1 MSKKNYKAK
10 FFYQKD
16 GQKPVE
22 YKESYLIA
30 STNKEAFKEA
40 RKEIK
45 RIVQIDL
52 NNFDGCE
59 SDSRYIDIIEA
70 LNDLEANQYYQD
82 TTNYFFKIFSKK
94 SKY

>member
-10 FFYQKD
+10 FYYQKN
-16 GQKPVE
+16 GQKPVQ

-30 STNKEAFKEA
+30 SSNKEAFQEA

-52 NNFDGCE
+52 NNFDGDY
-59 SDSRYIDIIEA
+59 DSKDYQDIIEA
-70 LNDLEANQYYQD
+70 LNDLEANQYYHD

-94 SKY
+94 SK

>member
-30 STNKEAFKEA
+30 STNKEAFQEA

-70 LNDLEANQYYQD
+70 LNDLKANNYYQD
-82 TTNYFFKIFSKK
+82 TANYFFKIFSKK
-94 SKY
+94 SK

>member
-10 FFYQKD
+10 FYYQKN

-30 STNKEAFKEA
+30 SSNKEAFQEA
-40 RKEIK
+40 RREIK

-52 NNFDGCE
+52 NNFEGDE
-59 SDSRYIDIIEA
+59 EDSRYIDIIEA
-70 LNDLEANQYYQD
+70 LNDLEANQYYID

-94 SKY
+94 SK

>member
-1 MSKKNYKAK
+1 MSKNYKAK

-22 YKESYLIA
+22 YEESYLIA
-30 STNKEAFKEA
+30 SSNKEAFQEA

-45 RIVQIDL
+45 RIVKIDF
-52 NNFDGCE
+52 NNFDGAE
-59 SDSRYIDIIEA
+59 QDSRYIDIIEA
-70 LNDLEANQYYQD
+70 LNDFEANQYHND
-82 TTNYFFKIFSKK
+82 TTTYFFKIFSKK